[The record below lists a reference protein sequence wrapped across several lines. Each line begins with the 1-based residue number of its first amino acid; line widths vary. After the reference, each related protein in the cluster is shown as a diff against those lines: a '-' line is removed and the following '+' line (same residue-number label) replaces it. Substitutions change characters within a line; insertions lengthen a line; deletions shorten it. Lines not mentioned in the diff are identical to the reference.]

1 MLTPLLAAASSE
13 TASLV
18 DKFSLHTEA
27 FIAHLIAFTILALVV
42 VFFGVKP
49 VMKQLEERRKRIEEG
64 EEMHARS
71 EKELAGAKAK
81 GEGIVEDARV
91 QAKEELEHVRQV
103 AAGLRDDLTAKADAE
118 AKAIIDNA
126 RSQAELD
133 ARRQEEEL
141 RGKFAEL
148 VAQATAQVTGKVLTE
163 EDHRA
168 INAEAIGQLP

>member
-1 MLTPLLAAASSE
+1 MYMTILAANVEELPAQ
-13 TASLV
+13 
-18 DKFSLHTEA
+18 FGLHTEA
-27 FIAHLIAFTILALVV
+27 FIAHLIAFIIIVSVV
-42 VFFGVKP
+42 VFFGIKP

-81 GEGIVEDARV
+81 GEGIVEEARE
-91 QAKEELEHVRQV
+91 QAKVELEHVRQV

-118 AKAIIDNA
+118 AKTILENA
-126 RSQAELD
+126 HAQAEID
-133 ARRQEEEL
+133 ARRQEEAL
-141 RGKFAEL
+141 RSKFAEL

-168 INAEAIGQLP
+168 INAEAISRLP